1 MRALMVKGILIL
13 VVVSVW
19 FGAGYMT
26 GAQHVRAE
34 YIASELKLRN
44 KQGELTRIV
53 KDRDVALAAAQLEA
67 ATKRNSVTI
76 EKEVIYRDKIKTVT
90 VYQCVRDSGLLDL
103 YDAVH
108 GVK

>member
-1 MRALMVKGILIL
+1 MVKSTMWVCAIILSGL
-13 VVVSVW
+13 VGFHYGKSVESVKW
-19 FGAGYMT
+19 YDESVAM
-26 GAQHVRAE
+26 
-34 YIASELKLRN
+34 RN
-44 KQGELTRIV
+44 KQDELTRIV

-67 ATKRNSVTI
+67 ATKRESEGVV
-76 EKEVIYRDKIKTVT
+76 KEVIYRDKIKTVT